1 MTKAPDTV
9 VRFFRAMQSGAAAE
23 ADMRTLLAHDA
34 IYIEPFSGSPQTHKG
49 RDKIIQTM
57 AAGWTWNPPDMRIE
71 MDHVSVEGDELVVHW
86 TCWASTLPG
95 GKGTGVNRF
104 TLKDGL
110 IVRLVTTLG

>member
-23 ADMRTLLAHDA
+23 ADMRALFAPDA
-34 IYIEPFSGSPQTHKG
+34 VYVEPFSGSLQTHKG
-49 RDKIIQTM
+49 RDEILATM
-57 AAGWTWNPPDMRIE
+57 TAGWKWNPPDMTIDI
-71 MDHVSVEGDELVVHW
+71 DHVSVDGVELTVHW
-86 TCWASTLPG
+86 TCRASTLPD

-110 IVRLVTTLG
+110 IVRLVTTLA